1 MVRRVSVLVFC
12 LGVVTS
18 SIWADEIVFKNGDRL
33 TGKIEQVVGGKMV
46 FKSDVAG
53 ALTVELS
60 NIQTFDSNTPINVH
74 LSDGTVFSQRILKS
88 GAGQFAIEGDETLK
102 AQEFELATITSI
114 NPPERPKEKWSG
126 NVSAGL
132 TSTHGNTRTDAIN
145 ASVSLGKRTEKDR
158 MQLGA
163 DYARG
168 RQEDKDTGE
177 KITTENWW
185 RAKGKYDYF
194 FSKKLYGYLDG
205 RYEKD
210 SIAEL
215 DRRVIVGSGGGYQW
229 IESDDMNFSTELG
242 MASLYEKYDNQTESN
257 SEVSAQVGYYF
268 DKRLAENIKFINDLT
283 YYPSTEKFSDYFL
296 TSTAEIRAHLT
307 KNMFANFKVIF
318 NYDATPAIGKG
329 GTDTKYLVGVGWSF

>member
-1 MVRRVSVLVFC
+1 MRRSVLVLV
-12 LGVVTS
+12 LGLAVAADSVF
-18 SIWADEIVFKNGDRL
+18 ADEIIFKNGDRL
-33 TGKIEQVVGGKMV
+33 TGKIEHVVGGKMV
-46 FKSDVAG
+46 FKSDLAG
-53 ALTVELS
+53 SLTIELL
-60 NIQTFDSNTPINVH
+60 NLQTFSTESPIKVH
-74 LSDGTVFSQRILKS
+74 LSDGTVLSQKIVK
-88 GAGQFAIEGDETLK
+88 GGPGKFGIEGDQALE
-102 AQEFELATITSI
+102 AQEFELAAIASI
-114 NPPERPKEKWSG
+114 NPPAKPKEKWSG
-126 NVSAGL
+126 NISAGY
-132 TSTHGNTRTDAIN
+132 TSTHGNTKTNAMN
-145 ASVSLGKRTEKDR
+145 ASVNLTKRTEKDR
-158 MQLGA
+158 TQLSG

-168 RQEDKDTGE
+168 RQEDPDTGE
-177 KITTENWW
+177 EKTTENWW
-185 RAKGKYDYF
+185 RTRGKYDYF
-194 FSKKLYGYLDG
+194 FSKQLYGYLDG